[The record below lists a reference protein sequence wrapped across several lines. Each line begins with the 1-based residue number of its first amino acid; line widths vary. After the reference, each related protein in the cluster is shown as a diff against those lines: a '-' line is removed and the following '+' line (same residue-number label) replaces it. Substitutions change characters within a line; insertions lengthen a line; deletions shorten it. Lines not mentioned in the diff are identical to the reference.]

1 MSKVFIKR
9 GTRSQLDAAA
19 AAFGLNTGEPYLITD
34 EDRIAVGLSA
44 STYQDYAL
52 TSESP
57 SKTFLNNTG
66 SVLEAGSIV
75 YVTGASGQQLT
86 VAKGLANAE
95 STSSKTIGIVYKDV
109 DNGAIGQLVSEGVI
123 KNVNTNGLTEGAA
136 LWLSPSVAGGFTT
149 TKPSAPNHAVLVG
162 FVLNASTTAGR
173 IFVKISNGWELE
185 ELHNVSISSP
195 TDKQGLFYDQST
207 GLWKNQAVTK
217 RTITEVSTTT
227 PSINCDLTDIYGLTG
242 QTADISSVTITGT
255 PANGQLLWVYVI
267 GTAARAISWGAS
279 FESSTVTLPTT
290 TVGTTRLD
298 VGFIYNSATSKWRCV
313 AVA

>member
-19 AAFGLNTGEPYLITD
+19 AASGLNTGEPYLITD

-44 STYQDYAL
+44 TTYQDYAL

-66 SVLEAGSIV
+66 SVLEAGSVV

-109 DNGAIGQLVSEGVI
+109 ADGAIGQLVSEGVI
-123 KNVNTNGLTEGAA
+123 KNVNTGGLTEGAA

-162 FVLNASTTAGR
+162 FVLNASTNAGR
-173 IFVKISNGWELE
+173 IFVKISNGWELD
-185 ELHNVSISSP
+185 ELHNVSITDPPNNNDVLTYETSS
-195 TDKQGLFYDQST
+195 
-207 GLWKNQAVTK
+207 GLWKNKQ
-217 RTITEVSTTT
+217 
-227 PSINCDLTDIYGLTG
+227 
-242 QTADISSVTITGT
+242 QTAGISTGKSI
-255 PANGQLLWVYVI
+255 AFDLVFSI
-267 GTAARAISWGAS
+267 
-279 FESSTVTLPTT
+279 
-290 TVGTTRLD
+290 
-298 VGFIYNSATSKWRCV
+298 
-313 AVA
+313 